1 MSKVDSRIPADWV
14 ERAEKDLAS
23 AKYLLNTP
31 EAKFIAPAAMLLQ
44 QSIEKYL
51 KGYLLARGKSLK
63 RTHDLGELLDD
74 ILPDSPK
81 LARFDETCIKITEY
95 YTEQRYP
102 PLVAS
107 ELTREEVL
115 HSLTEAEVLI
125 KELLRRA
132 GL

>member
-1 MSKVDSRIPADWV
+1 MSKVDSSIPSDWF

-23 AKYLLNTP
+23 ARHLLNTP
-31 EAKFIAPAAMLLQ
+31 EPEFIAPAAMLLQ
-44 QSIEKYL
+44 QSVEKYM
-51 KGYLLARGKSLK
+51 KGTLLGRGKSLK

-74 ILPDSPK
+74 ILSDTPK
-81 LARFDETCIKITEY
+81 LIGFDETCVKITEY

-115 HSLTEAEVLI
+115 QSLSEAEKLI
-125 KELLRRA
+125 RELL
-132 GL
+132 GSTKL